1 MPLEVKS
8 FKSMETIEYFS
19 DSNEP
24 LTFEQVTKSKSYVEL
39 HKVDGY
45 RRRELFFK
53 NGELQHVEYYA
64 SDDESDGGVLSLY
77 ANVIVCIYRLISEVN
92 GYRRY
97 DGIVYSPEGVILQ
110 KEIMIYNSFDQFVYS
125 ANVNTLDG
133 SLSNIT
139 KWAYGQDGELEYE
152 FDYNNAGDFIKCH
165 IHIIHD
171 ENPNGY
177 FKPEDIGVR
186 ADVSF
191 TWDGYEYYLHS
202 EPKIPGEIIV

>member
-1 MPLEVKS
+1 
-8 FKSMETIEYFS
+8 METIEYRS
-19 DSNEP
+19 DDNKRLSS
-24 LTFEQVTKSKSYVEL
+24 EQVLKNKAYYEL
-39 HKVDGY
+39 YKVDGY

-64 SDDESDGGVLSLY
+64 SVDESDVGVLSLY
-77 ANVIVCIYRLISEVN
+77 ANVIVCIYRLITEVN

-97 DGIVYSPEGVILQ
+97 DGIIYSPEGVILQ

-125 ANVNTLDG
+125 ANINTLDG
-133 SLSNIT
+133 SLSNVT
-139 KWAYGQDGELEYE
+139 KWAYGPEGELDYE
-152 FDYNNAGDFIKCH
+152 FDYNNTGDFIKCH
-165 IHIIHD
+165 IHKIDD

-191 TWDGYEYYLHS
+191 TWEGNEYYQHA
-202 EPKIPGEIIV
+202 EPKIPEII